1 MMNVLLLKPAET
13 ELVWIHVLL
22 TIHVLEQLSAQ
33 LMDTELNVNAH
44 LALQEILTANASQSL
59 MGNVGLILIVQTTG
73 PVYPTNV

>member
-1 MMNVLLLKPAET
+1 MMNVLLLKPAKT

-44 LALQEILTANASQSL
+44 LALQETPIYTRR
-59 MGNVGLILIVQTTG
+59 
-73 PVYPTNV
+73 